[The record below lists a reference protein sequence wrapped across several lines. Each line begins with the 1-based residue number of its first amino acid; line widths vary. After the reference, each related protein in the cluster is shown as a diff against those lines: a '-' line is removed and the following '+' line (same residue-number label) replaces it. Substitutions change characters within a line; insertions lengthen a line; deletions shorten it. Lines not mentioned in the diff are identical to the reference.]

1 MSDDTKDTNDKAAP
15 GKSAKKAFSGGKK
28 RDDSVLFAEDEMDVY
43 CNKMTKEAFIFHAVE
58 IDYSALERMEY
69 NHDTFRAKVFMKDGR
84 ELDLGVKIQWL
95 IRPYFSKAQ
104 EVQVIRTV
112 DGEPVDGTF
121 IPLSHRRTT

>member
-1 MSDDTKDTNDKAAP
+1 MSDDTDDKDEKAAP
-15 GKSAKKAFSGGKK
+15 KKSAKKAFAGGKK
-28 RDDSVLFAEDEMDVY
+28 RDASVLFMEDEVDIY
-43 CNKMTKEAFIFHAVE
+43 CNKMTKESFVFHAIE
-58 IDYSALERMEY
+58 LDYKTLERMEY

-104 EVQVIRTV
+104 EVQIIRTV

>member
-1 MSDDTKDTNDKAAP
+1 MSDDKDNKDENSAP
-15 GKSAKKAFSGGKK
+15 EKSAKDAFAGGKR
-28 RDDSVLFAEDEMDVY
+28 RDDSVLFMEDEVDIY
-43 CNKMTKEAFIFHAVE
+43 CNKMTNEAFVFHTIE
-58 IDYSALERMEY
+58 LDYKALERMEY
-69 NHDTFRAKVFMKDGR
+69 NHDSFRATVFMRDGR

-104 EVQVIRTV
+104 EVQIIRTV